1 MIKLYAIQAR
11 FGDCLLLEYGNAT
24 SNFILIDGG
33 PSRNYD
39 DHVKPAL
46 TQLLKGHSQLQ
57 AVIISHVDNDHI
69 VGVLDLLVE
78 LKYQRDAGNKEFVT
92 VKQLWFNSFK
102 NTIDTGDME
111 ARIRAVNT
119 IAGVNGFRMQE
130 MSMAVNGIKEGHQ
143 VMSVAR
149 FLDIP
154 VNPDTPKGC
163 YIGGAEKISFQKE
176 NLKIT
181 VVGPTT
187 DNLKKLQVK
196 WEEWIAANE
205 QKIAEG
211 QYTKDFAAMSDRS
224 IPNLSSIVLLVEA
237 DGKKIL
243 LTGDCRGDH
252 LKEGL
257 MESGLSADGKYHVD
271 IFKVPHH
278 GSARNVTREF
288 FSEITADQYIISA
301 DGTYGNPDYETLCW
315 IVETAKEGNRKI
327 KIIFTNETDSTKS
340 LLDKYP
346 QSAWDYKVEMLEKG
360 QNYLVVQ

>member
-119 IAGVNGFRMQE
+119 IAGVN
-130 MSMAVNGIKEGHQ
+130 
-143 VMSVAR
+143 
-149 FLDIP
+149 
-154 VNPDTPKGC
+154 
-163 YIGGAEKISFQKE
+163 
-176 NLKIT
+176 
-181 VVGPTT
+181 
-187 DNLKKLQVK
+187 
-196 WEEWIAANE
+196 
-205 QKIAEG
+205 
-211 QYTKDFAAMSDRS
+211 
-224 IPNLSSIVLLVEA
+224 
-237 DGKKIL
+237 
-243 LTGDCRGDH
+243 
-252 LKEGL
+252 
-257 MESGLSADGKYHVD
+257 
-271 IFKVPHH
+271 
-278 GSARNVTREF
+278 
-288 FSEITADQYIISA
+288 
-301 DGTYGNPDYETLCW
+301 
-315 IVETAKEGNRKI
+315 
-327 KIIFTNETDSTKS
+327 
-340 LLDKYP
+340 
-346 QSAWDYKVEMLEKG
+346 
-360 QNYLVVQ
+360 

>member
-1 MIKLYAIQAR
+1 MVQLYVIQAR
-11 FGDCLLLEYGNAT
+11 FGDCLLLEYGNAA

-33 PSRNYD
+33 PSGNYN

-46 TQLLKGHSQLQ
+46 SQILNDHAQLN

-69 VGVLDLLVE
+69 LGVLDLLVE
-78 LKYQRDAGNKEFVT
+78 LKYQQDAGMKEFVT
-92 VKQLWFNSFK
+92 VEQLWFNSFK

-119 IAGVNGFRMQE
+119 IAGVNGLRMQE

-154 VNPDTPKGC
+154 VNPDAPNGF
-163 YIGGAEKISFQKE
+163 YIGGAAKTSIQKE
-176 NLKIT
+176 NIKIT

-187 DNLKKLQVK
+187 GNLEKLRVK
-196 WEEWIAANE
+196 WEEWIADNE
-205 QKIAEG
+205 QKIADG

-257 MESGLSADGKYHVD
+257 TESGCL
-271 IFKVPHH
+271 
-278 GSARNVTREF
+278 
-288 FSEITADQYIISA
+288 
-301 DGTYGNPDYETLCW
+301 
-315 IVETAKEGNRKI
+315 
-327 KIIFTNETDSTKS
+327 
-340 LLDKYP
+340 
-346 QSAWDYKVEMLEKG
+346 
-360 QNYLVVQ
+360 